1 MGLIFVP
8 YRHMHESLLK
18 NSHRGSSESA
28 STEQANTNENSYQ
41 SLQDL
46 VRIYDDPS
54 AIDATDRSANLDD
67 DGEGED
73 DEARPSSSGAST
85 SAASRTEGDSSS
97 GDENARFYRALRRL
111 HTSTPGPS
119 SAANVVSSLIDTRT
133 VRLLEVL
140 SAYYVRAAYDRT
152 RATAPPAA
160 AVASSPGALSPV
172 GLGILQGAAETA
184 ANSNIVTRPTTARVP
199 ERFTD
204 SLARV
209 YDAHRSLS
217 MARASSQTAGVDPGD
232 RDRGGGGGV
241 RRRHQFI
248 LRPDHREVSP
258 EELRLSHWQ
267 NGPFTFHNNV
277 AIGVAADPSVTRR
290 TAGPPAVVNP
300 GPGLLRTP
308 ERSVDDLLHGPGPG
322 LGLVQFRDGAS
333 SGGTVTVNPAFSSSS
348 DSGPTQAYLRHNET
362 RTNVT
367 THGCLRV
374 IMRRHRGWEEQAAR
388 DNFVEYWHYSTI
400 QRREAPGFEVVRDG
414 IARLPWPLL
423 ALAGLHTLRSFAYQ
437 INSAHHRET
446 PLPDYQG
453 NVFDVVLVSP
463 EPTSNPSEERAI

>member
-133 VRLLEVL
+133 VRLLE
-140 SAYYVRAAYDRT
+140 
-152 RATAPPAA
+152 AT
-160 AVASSPGALSPV
+160 
-172 GLGILQGAAETA
+172 
-184 ANSNIVTRPTTARVP
+184 
-199 ERFTD
+199 
-204 SLARV
+204 
-209 YDAHRSLS
+209 
-217 MARASSQTAGVDPGD
+217 
-232 RDRGGGGGV
+232 
-241 RRRHQFI
+241 
-248 LRPDHREVSP
+248 
-258 EELRLSHWQ
+258 
-267 NGPFTFHNNV
+267 
-277 AIGVAADPSVTRR
+277 
-290 TAGPPAVVNP
+290 VVNP

-308 ERSVDDLLHGPGPG
+308 ERSVDDLLQFVRRRTDQSSSASTSSSQTEDDVLTASAGSGPGPG